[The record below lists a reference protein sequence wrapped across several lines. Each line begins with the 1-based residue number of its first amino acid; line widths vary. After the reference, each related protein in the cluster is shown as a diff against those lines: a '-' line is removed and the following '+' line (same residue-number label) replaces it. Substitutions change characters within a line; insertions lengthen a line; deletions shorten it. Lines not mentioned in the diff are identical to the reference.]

1 MQGAVNSQTIAF
13 HHLNTTHGL
22 SDNEVTAVT
31 TDHNGFLWIATING
45 LNLYDGSTLTVFRKE
60 KYPELCSEMVM
71 GLLCDSKNRI
81 WVGSSQGVTMID
93 ENRNFH
99 RIILNDSIITYDAK
113 VQVETKSYGV
123 IILSNMGHFYFNEK
137 TSKWTLLKFSTDII
151 LKESYTDGIAFNSD
165 NLLIC
170 GSYKNVFLVD
180 YAKGKEIFR
189 INIPNAVTACKLS
202 DSTIFVA
209 DFKGEMFVVNIKT
222 RLIEERFTTTETI
235 KGKKKSANIN
245 MVRQAANGT
254 IIITSGTSGI
264 YIFDPGKKN
273 LKHYVHEPYNSLS
286 LISNN
291 TSRIHCEE
299 NGNVFIS
306 SRTAGLTFFNVK
318 NYTAGYINYF
328 RDKHG
333 DVFDNYITDIAKDK
347 NNFYWIATF
356 DRLIQWDPVTN
367 TSRFFYYSYPI
378 EGQSERNLQI
388 YSVCIDRQNNVW
400 VGTLGG
406 GIGILNKIDGTFKI
420 FNNGFGGHDSVL
432 RNNFIFHI
440 EIDEEGLIW
449 AATRLGIYKI
459 DPVTR
464 KFDPCNNHPAL
475 KQLVNKTIFFLLIDK
490 KKNVWFCSGQD
501 GTYYWDRNTD
511 TLKNYTTKNKW
522 ISDNS
527 YIVFEAS
534 DGTVYIGSAEGMSV
548 LKKNGEV
555 ENYTNRNG
563 LRLNRTQGFLE
574 DDAGNIWISN
584 DACLVCFDP
593 KKKTFRYFDEKAGLS
608 SAGFRIA
615 ANFKDQ
621 DGRLFWG
628 SEKGMNYFQPS
639 QLLQINSN
647 PNPII
652 FKLTIGDSTELLT
665 AARSQ
670 RLPFR
675 NNNITFHFAA
685 VNVFSSRN
693 IFYQYLLQGADK
705 TWTTV
710 VDQHEIRYNSLP
722 SGDYEFLLK
731 ASADGVNWV
740 NAPYQVNVTIEAPL
754 WQKWW
759 FIVALLSV
767 IGLIIYGW
775 MKNREKI
782 IKQREAEKT
791 DLQKLKTLS
800 YQHQLEIEQVIN
812 YFATS
817 LNEQNTVDGILWDVA
832 KNCISKL
839 GFEDCVIYL
848 CMENRD
854 VLMQKAAWGP
864 KTSKQNKI
872 LNPIEIPLGEGIVG
886 SVAATGKA
894 EIINDTSLDPR
905 YIVDD
910 VRRHSE
916 ITVPIF
922 HEGKVIG
929 VIDSENSKKNFY
941 THRHLHILTTIA
953 SLCAD
958 KMKIAISEESRQSA
972 QLEAL
977 ENKQKA
983 AQALLQ
989 SMRLQMNPH
998 FLFNA
1003 LNSIQQM
1010 ILAGEETV
1018 ATRFLSKF
1026 SKLLR
1031 LVLTNSDKEKIT
1043 LNEELEIL
1051 NLYVELE
1058 SLRFKESFEFSI
1070 TCDAA
1075 VDKDE
1080 TYVPALFFQPFVE
1093 NAIWHGL
1100 MHKEGYRRLII
1111 HFEENSNDALVCT
1124 IEDNGIGR
1132 NAAKI
1137 MKENSADRKAHSG
1150 KGMSVAAERLKI
1162 WNEKNNSNS
1171 SLEIIDL
1178 QNEASISTGTKIIIH
1193 LQHFN

>member
-1 MQGAVNSQTIAF
+1 MQGAVNSQSIAF

-22 SDNEVTAVT
+22 TDNDVTAVT
-31 TDHNGFLWIATING
+31 TDHNGFLWIGTTTG
-45 LNLYDGSTLTVFRKE
+45 LHLYDGSTLTVFRKE
-60 KYPELCSEMVM
+60 KYPALCSDKIL

-81 WVGSSQGVTMID
+81 WVGSDEGVTMLD
-93 ENRNFH
+93 ENRIFH
-99 RIILNDSIITYDAK
+99 RIVLSDSISIYSART
-113 VQVETKSYGV
+113 QVETNSYGV

-151 LKESYTDGIAFNSD
+151 LKENYTDGIAFSPD
-165 NLLIC
+165 SLLIC
-170 GSYKNVFLVD
+170 GSFQSVFLVD
-180 YAKGKEIFR
+180 YAKQKEIFR
-189 INIPNAVTACKLS
+189 IHIPDVITACKLN

-209 DFKGEMFVVNIKT
+209 TSKGQMYVVNIRT
-222 RLIEERFTTTETI
+222 RLIEERFTTAETI
-235 KGKKKSANIN
+235 NGKKKSTNII
-245 MVRQAANGT
+245 MVRKAANGK
-254 IIITSGTSGI
+254 IIITSSTGGI
-264 YIFDPGKKN
+264 YIFNPGTKQ
-273 LKHYVHEPYNSLS
+273 LQHFVHEPYNSLS

-318 NYTAGYINYF
+318 NYTASYINNF
-328 RDKHG
+328 RNKNG
-333 DVFDNYITDIAKDK
+333 DVFDGFITDITKDK
-347 NNFYWIATF
+347 NNIFWIAAF

-367 TSRFFYYSYPI
+367 ISQFFYYPYPI
-378 EGQSERNLQI
+378 EGQMERNLQI
-388 YSVCIDRQNNVW
+388 HAVCVDRQNNVW
-400 VGTLGG
+400 VGTAGG
-406 GIGILNKIDGTFKI
+406 GIGLLNKVTGSFKI
-420 FNNGFGGHDSVL
+420 FNSGFGGNDSVL
-432 RNNFIFHI
+432 RSNFIYHF
-440 EIDEEGLIW
+440 ELDEEGFIW
-449 AATRLGIYKI
+449 AASRLGVYKI
-459 DPVTR
+459 DPKNR
-464 KFDPCNNHPAL
+464 KFDLDNNHPAL
-475 KQLVNKTIFFLLIDK
+475 KELSDKQIYFLHIDQS
-490 KKNVWFCSGQD
+490 KNFWFGTRQF
-501 GTYYWDRNTD
+501 GTYYWNRSID
-511 TLKNYTTKNKW
+511 TLKNYTTKNNL
-522 ISDNS
+522 ISDS
-527 YIVFEAS
+527 CYAVLEAR
-534 DGTVYIGSAEGMSV
+534 DGTIYIGSFEGMSV
-548 LKKNGEV
+548 LKKDGSI
-555 ENYTNRNG
+555 ENYTSRNG
-563 LRLNRTQGFLE
+563 LRLDRCLGFLE
-574 DDAGNIWISN
+574 DETGNIWMNN

-593 KKKTFRYFDEKAGLS
+593 QKKTFRYFDQKAGLS
-608 SAGFRIA
+608 SAGFRFNA
-615 ANFKDQ
+615 YFKDT
-621 DGRLFWG
+621 DGTLFWG
-628 SEKGMNYFQPS
+628 SEKGLNYFQPS

-665 AARSQ
+665 DAR
-670 RLPFR
+670 RLRLAYR

-685 VNVFSSRN
+685 VNVFGSRN
-693 IFYQYLLQGADK
+693 VLYQYLLQGIDK

-710 VDQHEIRYNSLP
+710 LDQHEIRYNSLP
-722 SGDYEFLLK
+722 SGDYAFLLK

-740 NAPYQVNVTIEAPL
+740 SAPYSVNVTIEAPL

-759 FIVALLSV
+759 FIVALLSF

-848 CMENRD
+848 CMENSN
-854 VLMQKAAWGP
+854 VLIQKAAWGP
-864 KTSKQNKI
+864 KTSELNKI
-872 LNPIEIPLGEGIVG
+872 LNPIEIPWGKGIVG

-905 YIVDD
+905 YIEDD
-910 VRRHSE
+910 ERRHSE

-922 HEGKVIG
+922 HEGRVIG
-929 VIDSENSKKNFY
+929 VIDSEHSIKNFY
-941 THRHLHILTTIA
+941 TQRHLHILSTIA

-958 KMKIAISEESRQSA
+958 KMILAISEENRQSA

-983 AQALLQ
+983 TEALLQ

-1010 ILAGEETV
+1010 ILAGEDTV

-1031 LVLTNSDKEKIT
+1031 LVLTNSDKEKIS

-1070 TCDAA
+1070 TCDAT

-1111 HFEENSNDALVCT
+1111 HFEENNNNALVCT
-1124 IEDNGIGR
+1124 IEDNGVGR
-1132 NAAKI
+1132 TAASI
-1137 MKENSADRKAHSG
+1137 MKENSADRKRHSG

-1162 WNEKNNSNS
+1162 WNEKNSANST
-1171 SLEIIDL
+1171 LEIIDM
-1178 QNEASISTGTKIIIH
+1178 QNGENKPAGTKIIIQ